1 MTKLIVFIII
11 GILFIF
17 QKGFK
22 VWETGD
28 YYDFLDILISVVP
41 NVIIVGVSY
50 LILF

>member
-1 MTKLIVFIII
+1 MTKLIIFIII
-11 GILFIF
+11 SILFIF

-41 NVIIVGVSY
+41 NVIIVGVGY